1 MMKPFEQRQFVEL
14 VADIVFQRLRDR
26 PMDGLLDGH
35 QAAQLLNCSH
45 LTIERWTWE
54 REIPSHKIGGLR
66 RYKASELLEVG
77 AASKSDERR

>member
-1 MMKPFEQRQFVEL
+1 MMTPFEQRQFAEL

-45 LTIERWTWE
+45 PTIERWT
-54 REIPSHKIGGLR
+54 REGKIPSHKIGGLR

-77 AASKSDERR
+77 AASKPDDRR